1 MNIVRPAQTKANH
14 AIVPVSTRGFSMFT
28 EAGGNLLA
36 DLAGY
41 FLGAPSA
48 APFGAPANAL
58 APTCSTPTVGPATAP
73 VGPIVFG
80 SSRGSVANL
89 QNRLTALGFWNAASD
104 GSYGLTTVQAVMA
117 FQKWKGLPATTVV
130 DNATAIALNTEYCRP
145 AGGRTSGTVFEVDK
159 TKQIAYVIQNGQVR
173 YIFNVSTG
181 NGKSYDEEDQKAAG
195 GRVIGIA
202 ITPTGTFNTYRERR
216 RALRG

>member
-1 MNIVRPAQTKANH
+1 ML
-14 AIVPVSTRGFSMFT
+14 T

-58 APTCSTPTVGPATAP
+58 APACSTPTVGPATAP

-80 SSRGSVANL
+80 SSRRVGCQPAEPAHRA
-89 QNRLTALGFWNAASD
+89 RLLEPGVPTGA
-104 GSYGLTTVQAVMA
+104 YGLTTVQAVMA

-130 DNATAIALNTEYCRP
+130 DNATASTLNTEYCRP

-181 NGKSYDEEDQKAAG
+181 NGKSYDEED
-195 GRVIGIA
+195 
-202 ITPTGTFNTYRERR
+202 RR
-216 RALRG
+216 RQVGA